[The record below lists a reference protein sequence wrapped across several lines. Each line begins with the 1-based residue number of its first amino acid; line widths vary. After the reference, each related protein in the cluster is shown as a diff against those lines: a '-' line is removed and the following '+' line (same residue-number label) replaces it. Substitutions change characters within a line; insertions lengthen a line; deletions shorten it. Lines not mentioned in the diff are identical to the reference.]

1 MVFPAPVYSFSDL
14 MSLNAPENNETSS
27 EPEITED
34 DLSHKLTLRTL
45 RIDDYDDVQEIMN
58 LVYNRMGGAWS
69 REEISVLLNRFPEGQ
84 ICIEDKGK
92 VVACALCLIV
102 NYARFGDNH
111 TYDEITGYNRLDT
124 HDPSADTL
132 YGIDLFVHPEYRGL
146 RLGRRLYD
154 ARKLLCEEKNLRRI
168 ITGGRIPGYNKHSDK
183 LSVQEYINRVRN
195 GEIYD
200 PVLSFQLANDFH
212 VRKVLRRYIPEDED
226 SRSYATL
233 LEWINIYYENREG
246 RRDSYLSSRKS
257 VVRVGAVQW
266 QMRRF
271 HSMEDVIEQ
280 MEYFVDAIA
289 GYNSDFVLFPEF
301 FNGPLLANSPENH
314 PSQAIRHLATYTDDM
329 AAAVRDLAVA
339 YNINIVAGSM
349 PWLDEEGGIKN
360 VSYICRRDGTM
371 ESQAKIH
378 ITPDEKAYWGLH
390 GGDTLSV
397 FETDI
402 GKVGVLICYDVEF
415 PELSRVLAEQGMKI
429 LFVPFWTDTR
439 NAYLR
444 VRRCA
449 QARAIENECY
459 VVITGSVGNLPR
471 VENMDIQYSQA
482 AMFSPSDFSFPHDA
496 IIAEATPNTEMTLV
510 SDLDMDLLKE
520 LRFQGSVQNFRDRRL
535 DLYRIDWL
543 KHE

>member
-1 MVFPAPVYSFSDL
+1 MVFPGTGSCFSVL
-14 MSLNAPENNETSS
+14 MSLNVPDNNETSS

-92 VVACALCLIV
+92 VVGCALCLIV

-111 TYDEITGYNRLDT
+111 TYDEITGYNRMDT

-168 ITGGRIPGYNKHSDK
+168 ITGGRIPGYNKHADDMT
-183 LSVQEYINRVRN
+183 VQEYINRVRN

-246 RRDSYLSSRKS
+246 KRDSYLSSRKS

-271 HSMEDVIEQ
+271 HSMDDVIEQ

-314 PSQAIRHLATYTDDM
+314 PSKAIRHLATYTDDM

-520 LRFQGSVQNFRDRRL
+520 LRYQGSVQNFRDRRL